1 MRRAEETS
9 YVRWFKDIRLD
20 EVASVGGKN
29 ASLGEL
35 YSALSG
41 QGIKVPNGFVL
52 TAQAYRDALTEAN
65 AWQKLHH
72 LLDPIDKRHI
82 GSLRKRAAQARDIV
96 HEATD
101 VAFVQQ
107 AIAAA
112 YRELDGNT
120 ARMSRSQSAVPRR

>member
-1 MRRAEETS
+1 MGTAMQRAEES
-9 YVRWFKDIRLD
+9 GYVRWFKDIRLD

-35 YSALSG
+35 YSTLSS

-72 LLDPIDKRHI
+72 LLARPADFFIAQLAEGI
-82 GSLRKRAAQARDIV
+82 G
-96 HEATD
+96 T
-101 VAFVQQ
+101 
-107 AIAAA
+107 IAAA
-112 YRELDGNT
+112 FYPVLPT
-120 ARMSRSQSAVPRR
+120 IFSVPA